1 MIFQPK
7 LLWYA
12 KKLTHCFQ
20 CVSLKYFF
28 LYYLFSSVSVVNI
41 EWNPF

>member
-20 CVSLKYFF
+20 CVSLKYFYF
-28 LYYLFSSVSVVNI
+28 ILLVLQCQRR
-41 EWNPF
+41 EH